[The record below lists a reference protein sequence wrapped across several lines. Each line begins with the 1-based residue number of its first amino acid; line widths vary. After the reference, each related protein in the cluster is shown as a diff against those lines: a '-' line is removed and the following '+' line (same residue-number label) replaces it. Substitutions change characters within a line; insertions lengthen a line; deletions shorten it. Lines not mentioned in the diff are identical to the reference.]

1 MKDFLKN
8 MLLVLKKVLNL
19 FIFPKVLLI
28 YANYIAVP
36 LPKSPKGV
44 TRIQIFIR
52 RMNETVAETDDL
64 FGRFPKDF
72 AQYKSKTGHP
82 KGKWHPYNRM
92 QGGVAVK
99 ILSDLLCLD
108 SNKRP
113 PIQTFKIIMAQICV
127 FVNTNLCHLL

>member
-52 RMNETVAETDDL
+52 RMNETVAETEAPTVGHL
-64 FGRFPKDF
+64 IGR
-72 AQYKSKTGHP
+72 AHSLEKTLML
-82 KGKWHPYNRM
+82 GKIEGRWRRGQQRM
-92 QGGVAVK
+92 GWLASPTQ
-99 ILSDLLCLD
+99 
-108 SNKRP
+108 
-113 PIQTFKIIMAQICV
+113 
-127 FVNTNLCHLL
+127 